1 MKIDT
6 FVDSAFDHTC
16 IPQELQTF
24 LANARMK
31 HSIAVETLARRSCVD
46 VKYIIDFE
54 SGIAEYC
61 PVKITRLAN
70 ILNVH
75 DKIFKLKYK

>member
-31 HSIAVETLARRSCVD
+31 HSIQLRS
-46 VKYIIDFE
+46 F
-54 SGIAEYC
+54 
-61 PVKITRLAN
+61 
-70 ILNVH
+70 
-75 DKIFKLKYK
+75 

>member
-1 MKIDT
+1 LT
-6 FVDSAFDHTC
+6 V
-16 IPQELQTF
+16 
-24 LANARMK
+24 
-31 HSIAVETLARRSCVD
+31 AVETLARRSCVD